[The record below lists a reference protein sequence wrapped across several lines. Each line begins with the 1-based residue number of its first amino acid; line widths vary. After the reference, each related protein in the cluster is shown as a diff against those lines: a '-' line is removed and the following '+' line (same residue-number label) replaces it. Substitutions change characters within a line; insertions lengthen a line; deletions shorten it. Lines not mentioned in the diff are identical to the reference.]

1 MWCDIIIVQP
11 AAKHWRAASHEM
23 PKVEL
28 LKGLEN
34 VPNDFPSFS
43 TIYGPYNIDFWS
55 FFFISRDGSVQVDYR
70 ETPKRC
76 TWFLVDVHKS
86 TIFPANDFFKTLKGK
101 NVFVNIEM
109 KNAGLVSRAQMARLL
124 IESEYK
130 FMKAKPEMYYSRAA
144 DITEYINLV

>member
-1 MWCDIIIVQP
+1 
-11 AAKHWRAASHEM
+11 M
-23 PKVEL
+23 PKVKL

-109 KNAGLVSRAQMARLL
+109 KNAGL
-124 IESEYK
+124 ESEYK
-130 FMKAKPEMYYSRAA
+130 LMKAKLEMYYSRVA